1 MFSLNFNHSARDMS
15 VFTNSDI
22 QLHVR
27 CPLTGEFDDKANIFS
42 VKIRMCS
49 PLNVKNISRQRN
61 RSSAVSCDPILHWI
75 TVTVLLITIIV
86 HIFFWRMSWL
96 FFECFFFVKSSFDF
110 TFYFYFS
117 AQSFLVAKQTTI
129 LGAANVSGKIIPI
142 INGQIDI
149 RWRQDPDNFFQ
160 TLISS
165 LHRKVFL
172 CIENKPRILI
182 SSERISHNF

>member
-96 FFECFFFVKSSFDF
+96 FFECFFFCEIVFWFHFLFLLLSSKLSCSEADNN
-110 TFYFYFS
+110 
-117 AQSFLVAKQTTI
+117 I
-129 LGAANVSGKIIPI
+129 RSGKC
-142 INGQIDI
+142 Q
-149 RWRQDPDNFFQ
+149 WQDNSHHKRTDRH
-160 TLISS
+160 TLKAGS
-165 LHRKVFL
+165 R
-172 CIENKPRILI
+172 
-182 SSERISHNF
+182 